1 MTSFYE
7 WDTEGTVS
15 RLTTKS
21 PEDPGTHSIDF
32 RMMKGWVDHGATQW
46 V

>member
-7 WDTEGTVS
+7 WDTEGTFS

-21 PEDPGTHSIDF
+21 PEDPDTHSIDF
-32 RMMKGWVDHGATQW
+32 GMIKG
-46 V
+46 